1 MVKLAEIENAILD
14 LVKANLPYL
23 NDNALTASTRD
34 FDEDGSIVAAPPAV
48 LAVFTGSAIS
58 PASVRG
64 LASNYAPRWIM
75 LAGASNLRGSMEEKQ
90 GDPAG
95 GEKGVYDILDDLRA
109 LLGGRK
115 LEFESGGQGV
125 VYLRGEELA
134 QFSPEGTWI
143 GLTIEVQTDFENADV

>member
-23 NDNALTASTRD
+23 NDMAVPVAD
-34 FDEDGSIVAAPPAV
+34 EHFDDLDNIIAPVPAV
-48 LAVFTGSAIS
+48 LAAFTGSEIM
-58 PASVRG
+58 PATVRG
-64 LASNYAPRWIM
+64 LANDYAPIWK
-75 LAGASNLRGSMEEKQ
+75 LAAGASNLRGSAEEKQ

-115 LEFESGGQGV
+115 LEFESGGVGV

-134 QFSPEGTWI
+134 QFSREGTWI
-143 GLTIEVQTDFENADV
+143 ALKVQVQTDFENADV